1 MFRTT
6 QLLRGIG
13 QSIAVLCLTT
23 SVSQAAGLL
32 TPADGT
38 LPALTIRDHQ
48 VDVLVQDG
56 YAVTTVEQIF
66 HNPHGQDLEAT
77 YSFPVPEHGSVAELT
92 LWIDNK
98 PVTGE
103 VLPKERAE
111 EVYQAERTAGRDAG
125 IATKDAY
132 RSFDVRVD
140 PVRAGQETRVRL
152 VYLQPIVIDHGI
164 GRYVYPLEEGGV
176 DEAKLAFWTAST
188 EVKERFSFDL
198 RLRSGYPVEAVRM
211 PNVGGAL
218 VNKLDEQRWDISLGG
233 GVSDAIVEG
242 ESREPIPTAAAV
254 YRLDKDIVVYWRLA
268 EDLPG
273 SVDLLTYKPD
283 PAGRGTFLLTLTPG
297 DDLRPISQGT
307 DWVFVLDLSGS
318 MQGKYG
324 TLAEGVRQALGKL
337 RPDDRFRIIAFNNS
351 ARELTRGHVQATAEA
366 AREWADRIAAE
377 QPNGGTNLYAGL
389 ELGLDKLDADRTS
402 GILLVTDGVANVGE
416 TEQRNFLRLLAK
428 KDVRLFTFMM
438 GNSAN
443 RPLLEALTQASDGF
457 ARSVSNADDI
467 VGEILSAGSKLTHAA
482 LHGIR
487 VEIEG
492 VRVTDLTPAHPGSLY
507 RGQQMMF
514 LGHYRGDGEA
524 TISLQGRIS
533 GTEHQY
539 RSRFVFPAQS
549 SEHPELE
556 RLWAYDRIRE
566 IQRELDNFGPDAD
579 LENAIVDLGVSYGLV
594 TDHTSMVVL
603 RDEIFEQLGIERR
616 NAARSDIER
625 AAREQRMQQAPAN
638 PRVDQAEPMFTG
650 SRATHSGGGAGA
662 LSPGA
667 VALMFVGALVI
678 LILRRRPTQGSRHGA
693 RGLGIARTEEPE

>member
-92 LWIDNK
+92 LWIDNT

-188 EVKERFSFDL
+188 EVTERFSFDL

-242 ESREPIPTAAAV
+242 KSREPIPTAAAV
-254 YRLDKDIVVYWRLA
+254 YRLDKDIVVYWASCRRSPRQCRSA
-268 EDLPG
+268 DLQ
-273 SVDLLTYKPD
+273 
-283 PAGRGTFLLTLTPG
+283 AGPR
-297 DDLRPISQGT
+297 
-307 DWVFVLDLSGS
+307 
-318 MQGKYG
+318 
-324 TLAEGVRQALGKL
+324 
-337 RPDDRFRIIAFNNS
+337 
-351 ARELTRGHVQATAEA
+351 
-366 AREWADRIAAE
+366 
-377 QPNGGTNLYAGL
+377 
-389 ELGLDKLDADRTS
+389 
-402 GILLVTDGVANVGE
+402 
-416 TEQRNFLRLLAK
+416 
-428 KDVRLFTFMM
+428 
-438 GNSAN
+438 
-443 RPLLEALTQASDGF
+443 
-457 ARSVSNADDI
+457 RSRHI
-467 VGEILSAGSKLTHAA
+467 
-482 LHGIR
+482 
-487 VEIEG
+487 
-492 VRVTDLTPAHPGSLY
+492 PAHP
-507 RGQQMMF
+507 
-514 LGHYRGDGEA
+514 
-524 TISLQGRIS
+524 
-533 GTEHQY
+533 
-539 RSRFVFPAQS
+539 
-549 SEHPELE
+549 
-556 RLWAYDRIRE
+556 
-566 IQRELDNFGPDAD
+566 DA
-579 LENAIVDLGVSYGLV
+579 
-594 TDHTSMVVL
+594 
-603 RDEIFEQLGIERR
+603 
-616 NAARSDIER
+616 
-625 AAREQRMQQAPAN
+625 
-638 PRVDQAEPMFTG
+638 
-650 SRATHSGGGAGA
+650 
-662 LSPGA
+662 
-667 VALMFVGALVI
+667 
-678 LILRRRPTQGSRHGA
+678 RRRPSADQSRHGL
-693 RGLGIARTEEPE
+693 GLRPRSVRLDAGEVRHAGRRSQTGAG